1 MAQNKII
8 AESILKYY
16 ATNLGRLA
24 LHVQKVTKRKPL
36 TRSEILGIRARYC
49 IKGF

>member
-16 ATNLGRLA
+16 ANNLGRLA
-24 LHVQKVTKRKPL
+24 LHVQKVTNRKPL
-36 TRSEILGIRARYC
+36 TRSEILKIRARYC
-49 IKGF
+49 IKE